1 MAGTSSINGLV
12 SGLRT
17 DEIVSKMM
25 ELAKRP
31 QTKLQADKTDA
42 QLRLST
48 WQNLNVRIMAV
59 KSKLDSIAV
68 SGAFD
73 NCQANSSDLS
83 VLQASA
89 GIGASPGTYYLKIIN
104 RAQAHQL
111 AGVTSGEGGSP
122 AFSSAAATIG
132 TGQVRFNFAND
143 PSKDFK
149 VDIDTANNTLT
160 GLKDAINR
168 ANGGVQASIINAGST
183 SSPSYQ
189 LILTSK
195 ETGEVSQFSVDADPT
210 IAMNFSGVVQKG
222 TDAEIQFGGGGDGS
236 SPIMIKKNTNTI
248 TDLIPGVTLNI
259 INHAPDK
266 TVKLDVVRGTGVIKS
281 SIEDFVAQY
290 NDLSD
295 AISAQFKFDP
305 ASNVTQPLM
314 GSWDL
319 QHVQTTL
326 SSTLGGVVS
335 GVNKEFSALAAI
347 GITLDMSGHLQI
359 DDAALSKALENNL
372 QDVSRLFASSMISD
386 SAHISILSSSS
397 ATQPSSVE
405 GWEVNI
411 TQAARQAQV
420 TAAAAFSSPLDAE
433 ETLTIYTNSA
443 KTTSITLQ
451 EGWSLERAISEINKF
466 SNETGATAVATRADG
481 SISSVAA
488 ENVYLSV
495 RSIRY
500 GGDADVWAY
509 SSKAIDEPATS
520 GFGNAVVSSTEPG
533 DGTGYKSL
541 DVEGTIN
548 GERCTGKGQILT
560 ADPND
565 SKSSIQGLTLLI
577 TSEAAISS
585 KVYFTK
591 GIATALRDTLV
602 EMTSSNGT
610 ISKAQAALT
619 ETMSDIDKDLV
630 NIAERLQAQED
641 KLYSQFS
648 SMETQLAKL
657 QRQSEYLA
665 QQITAMF
672 NSNGK

>member
-1 MAGTSSINGLV
+1 MPGTSSINGLV

-17 DEIVSKMM
+17 DEIVAKMM

-73 NCQANSSDLS
+73 NCQANSSDLG

-89 GIGASPGTYYLKIIN
+89 GIGASPGTYFLKVIN
-104 RAQAHQL
+104 RAQGHQL
-111 AGVTSGEGGSP
+111 AGVTSSEGMFTSP
-122 AFSSAAATIG
+122 AATIG
-132 TGQVRFNFAND
+132 AGQVKFNFASD
-143 PSKDFK
+143 PSKDFT

-195 ETGEVSQFSVDADPT
+195 ETGEVSQFTVDADPT
-210 IAMNFSGVVQKG
+210 IAMDFSGIVQRG

-236 SPIMIKKNTNTI
+236 SPIIIKKNTNTI

-266 TVKLDVVRGTGVIKS
+266 TIKLDVVRGTGVIKS

-305 ASNVTQPLM
+305 ASKVTQPLM

-319 QHVQTTL
+319 QHVQMAL
-326 SSTLGGVVS
+326 GSALGGVVS
-335 GVNKEFSALAAI
+335 GVSKEFSALATV

-372 QDVSRLFASSMISD
+372 QDVSRLFASSMRSN
-386 SAHISILSSSS
+386 STHISMLSSSS
-397 ATQPSSVE
+397 ATQPSSTD

-420 TAAAAFSSPLDAE
+420 TATAAFSDTLGAD
-433 ETLTIYTNSA
+433 ETLTIYTNAA
-443 KTTSITLQ
+443 KTTSITLK
-451 EGWSLERAISEINKF
+451 EGWSLDRVLSEINKY
-466 SNETGATAVATRADG
+466 SDKTGATAIATRADG
-481 SISSVAA
+481 SVSSNAA

-500 GGDADVWAY
+500 GGDADVFVY
-509 SSKAIDEPATS
+509 SSQAANEPAVT
-520 GFGNAVVSSTEPG
+520 GFGDVTVSSTEPG
-533 DGTGYKSL
+533 NGTGLKAL

-560 ADPND
+560 ADPED

-577 TSEAAISS
+577 TSESAINS

-591 GIATALRDTLV
+591 GIATSLRDTLID
-602 EMTSSNGT
+602 MTSSNGT

-619 ETMSDIDKDLV
+619 DTMSDIDKDMV
-630 NIAERLQAQED
+630 KISERLQAQED

-648 SMETQLAKL
+648 AMEAQLAKL
-657 QRQSEYLA
+657 QQQSQYLA

>member
-1 MAGTSSINGLV
+1 MPGTSSINGLV

-17 DEIVSKMM
+17 DEIIAKMM

-31 QTKLQADKTDA
+31 QTKLQAEKTDA

-89 GIGASPGTYYLKIIN
+89 GVGASPGTYFLKVIN
-104 RAQAHQL
+104 RAQGHQL
-111 AGVTSGEGGSP
+111 AGVTSGEG
-122 AFSSAAATIG
+122 AFSSPAATIG
-132 TGQVRFNFAND
+132 TGQVRINFEND
-143 PSKDFK
+143 PSKDFT
-149 VDIDTANNTLT
+149 VDIDTANNSLT
-160 GLKDAINR
+160 GLKEAINR
-168 ANGGVQASIINAGST
+168 ANGGVQASIINAGSA

-195 ETGEVSQFSVDADPT
+195 ETGEISQFTVDADPT
-210 IAMNFSGVVQKG
+210 IAVDFSSIVQRG

-236 SPIMIKKNTNTI
+236 SPIIIKKNTNTI
-248 TDLIPGVTLNI
+248 NDLIPGVTLNI
-259 INHAPDK
+259 INQAPDK
-266 TVKLDVVRGTGVIKS
+266 TIKLDVVRGTGVIKS

-295 AISAQFKFDP
+295 AIGQQFKFDP
-305 ASNVTQPLM
+305 AEKVTQPLM

-319 QHVQTTL
+319 QHVQM
-326 SSTLGGVVS
+326 TLGSALGAVVS
-335 GVNKEFSALAAI
+335 GVSKEFSALATV

-372 QDVSRLFASSMISD
+372 QDVSRLFASSMRSD
-386 SAHISILSSSS
+386 SAHISMLSSSS
-397 ATQPSSVE
+397 ATQPSSAD

-420 TAAAAFSSPLDAE
+420 TAAEAFSDALDAD
-433 ETLTIYTNSA
+433 ETLTLYTNAA
-443 KTTSITLQ
+443 KTTSITLK

-466 SNETGATAVATRADG
+466 SDKTGATAVATRADG
-481 SISSVAA
+481 SISTNAA

-500 GGDADVWAY
+500 GGDADVFVY
-509 SSKAIDEPATS
+509 SSRAVDEPATT
-520 GFGNAVVSSTEPG
+520 GFGNALVSSTEPG
-533 DGTGYKSL
+533 NGSGLKSL
-541 DVEGTIN
+541 DVEGTVN

-560 ADPND
+560 ADPED
-565 SKSSIQGLTLLI
+565 AKSNIQGLTLLI
-577 TSEAAISS
+577 TSESAVSS

-591 GIATALRDTLV
+591 GIATSLRDSLV

-619 ETMSDIDKDLV
+619 ETMSDIDKDMAK
-630 NIAERLQAQED
+630 ITERLQAQED

-657 QRQSEYLA
+657 QRQGEYLA

>member
-1 MAGTSSINGLV
+1 MPGTSSINGLV

-17 DEIVSKMM
+17 DEIVTKMM
-25 ELAKRP
+25 ELARRP

-73 NCQANSSDLS
+73 NCQANSSDLG

-89 GIGASPGTYYLKIIN
+89 GVGASPGTYFLKVIN
-104 RAQAHQL
+104 RAQGHQL
-111 AGVTSGEGGSP
+111 AGVTSGEGAFTSP
-122 AFSSAAATIG
+122 AATIG
-132 TGQVRFNFAND
+132 TGQVRFNFASD
-143 PSKDFK
+143 PSKDFS
-149 VDIDTANNTLT
+149 VDIDAANNTLA

-183 SSPSYQ
+183 ATPSYQ

-195 ETGEVSQFSVDADPT
+195 ETGEVSQFTVDADPA
-210 IAMNFSGVVQKG
+210 IAMDFSAVVQKG

-236 SPIMIKKNTNTI
+236 SPIIIKKNTNTI

-259 INHAPDK
+259 INHSPDK
-266 TVKLDVVRGTGVIKS
+266 TIKLDVVRGTGVIKS

-295 AISAQFKFDP
+295 AISQQFKFDP
-305 ASNVTQPLM
+305 ASKVTQPLM

-319 QHVQTTL
+319 QHVQMTL
-326 SSTLGGVVS
+326 GSTLGGVVS
-335 GVNKEFSALAAI
+335 GVSKEFSALATI

-372 QDVSRLFASSMISD
+372 PDVSRLFASSMRSD
-386 SAHISILSSSS
+386 SAHISMLSSTA
-397 ATQPSSVE
+397 ATQPSSTQ
-405 GWEVNI
+405 GWGVNI

-420 TAAAAFSSPLDAE
+420 TAAAAFNQTLDAD
-433 ETLTIYTNSA
+433 ETLTIYTNAA
-443 KTTSITLQ
+443 KTTSITLK
-451 EGWSLERAISEINKF
+451 EGWSLDRVISEINKF
-466 SNETGATAVATRADG
+466 SDKTGATAVATRADG
-481 SISSVAA
+481 TVSSNAA
-488 ENVYLSV
+488 ENLYLSV

-500 GGDADVWAY
+500 GGDADVFVY
-509 SSKAIDEPATS
+509 SSKAANEPATT
-520 GFGNAVVSSTEPG
+520 GFGDVLVSSTEPG
-533 DGTGYKSL
+533 DGSGLKAL

-560 ADPND
+560 ADPES
-565 SKSSIQGLTLLI
+565 SKSNIQGLTLLI
-577 TSEAAISS
+577 TSEAAINS

-591 GIATALRDTLV
+591 GIATSMRDSLL
-602 EMTSSNGT
+602 ELTSSGGT

-619 ETMSDIDKDLV
+619 ETMSDIDKDMAR
-630 NIAERLQAQED
+630 ISERLQAQEN

-648 SMETQLAKL
+648 SMEAQLAKL
-657 QRQSEYLA
+657 QQQSQYLS

-672 NSNGK
+672 NSNSK